1 MNLKGRAKMNI
12 KKAEKN
18 DLQNILDLQYLAY
31 QSEAKLFSDPDIPP
45 LKQTLAEV
53 ESEYQKGIVLK
64 AVDENNT
71 IIGSV
76 RAYYDIDTVYIGK
89 LMVHPEK
96 QGQGI
101 GTQLLAAIENEY
113 PQQRYELFTSS
124 KSKKNIELYEK
135 AGYKIFREKQITDEL
150 KFVYLE
156 KLA

>member
-1 MNLKGRAKMNI
+1 MQSEYDSISR
-12 KKAEKN
+12 KKSKTATE
-18 DLQNILDLQYLAY
+18 LAY
-31 QSEAKLFSDPDIPP
+31 
-45 LKQTLAEV
+45 AEV
-53 ESEYQKGIVLK
+53 ESEYQKGVVLK
-64 AVDENNT
+64 AVDENST

-76 RAYYDIDTVYIGK
+76 RAYYDNNTVYIGK

-101 GTQLLAAIENEY
+101 GTQLLVAIENEY

-135 AGYKIFREKQITDEL
+135 FGYEIFSEKQITDEL

-156 KLA
+156 KFT

>member
-1 MNLKGRAKMNI
+1 MNI

-18 DLQNILDLQYLAY
+18 DLQKILDLQYLAY
-31 QSEAKLFSDPDIPP
+31 QSEAKLFNDPNIPP
-45 LKQTLAEV
+45 LRQTLAEV
-53 ESEYQKGIVLK
+53 ESEYQKGVVLK
-64 AVDENNT
+64 AVDANNT

-76 RAYYDIDTVYIGK
+76 RAYYDNNTVYIGK

-101 GTQLLAAIENEY
+101 GTQLLVAIENEY

-135 AGYKIFREKQITDEL
+135 LGYKIFSEKQITDEL

-156 KLA
+156 KLT

>member
-1 MNLKGRAKMNI
+1 MNI
-12 KKAEKN
+12 RKAEKE
-18 DLQNILDLQYLAY
+18 DLQRILDLQYLAY
-31 QSEAKLFSDPDIPP
+31 QSEAKLFHDPDIPP

-53 ESEYQKGIVLK
+53 ECEFQKGIILK
-64 AVDENNT
+64 AVDVNNT

-76 RAYYDIDTVYIGK
+76 RAYYDNDSVYIGK

-101 GTQLLAAIENEY
+101 GTRLLAAIENEY

-124 KSKKNIELYEK
+124 KSIKNIELYEK
-135 AGYKIFREKQITDEL
+135 SGYKIFREKQITDEL

-156 KLA
+156 KLT

>member
-1 MNLKGRAKMNI
+1 MNI
-12 KKAEKN
+12 RKAEKE
-18 DLQNILDLQYLAY
+18 DLQRILDLQYLAY
-31 QSEAKLFSDPDIPP
+31 QSEAKLFHDPDIPP

-53 ESEYQKGIVLK
+53 ESEYQKGVVLK

-76 RAYYDIDTVYIGK
+76 RAYYENDTVYIGK
-89 LMVHPEK
+89 LMVHPHK

-113 PQQRYELFTSS
+113 PQKRYELFTSS

-135 AGYKIFREKQITDEL
+135 SGYKIFREKQITDEL

-156 KLA
+156 KST

>member
-1 MNLKGRAKMNI
+1 MNI

-18 DLQNILDLQYLAY
+18 DLQKILDLQYLAY
-31 QSEAKLFSDPDIPP
+31 QSEAKLFNDSNIPP
-45 LKQTLAEV
+45 LRQTLAEV
-53 ESEYQKGIVLK
+53 ESEYQKGVVLK

-76 RAYYDIDTVYIGK
+76 RAYYDNNTVYIGK

-101 GTQLLAAIENEY
+101 GTQLLVAIENEY

-135 AGYKIFREKQITDEL
+135 LGYKIFSEKQVTDEL

-156 KLA
+156 KMI

>member
-1 MNLKGRAKMNI
+1 MAEATFKII
-12 KKAEKN
+12 KRELIWKETFA
-18 DLQNILDLQYLAY
+18 DIQSLQSEYDSISRKKSKTATELAY
-31 QSEAKLFSDPDIPP
+31 
-45 LKQTLAEV
+45 AEV
-53 ESEYQKGIVLK
+53 ESEYQKGVVLK
-64 AVDENNT
+64 AVDENST

-76 RAYYDIDTVYIGK
+76 RAYYDNNTVYIGK

-101 GTQLLAAIENEY
+101 GTQLLVAIENEY

-135 AGYKIFREKQITDEL
+135 FGYEIFSEKQITDEL

-156 KLA
+156 KFT